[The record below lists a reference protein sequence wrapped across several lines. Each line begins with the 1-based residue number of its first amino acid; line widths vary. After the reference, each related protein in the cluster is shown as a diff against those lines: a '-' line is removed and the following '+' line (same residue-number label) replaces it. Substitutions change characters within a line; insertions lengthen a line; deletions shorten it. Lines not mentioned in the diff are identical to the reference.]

1 LLPARS
7 VNSDNEYQ
15 YFDMSNTVTG
25 AIKHAVMG
33 HKNDKIDQLKANMVE
48 PSENTRITS
57 DFGVKQNNTD
67 QWLRVA
73 TEDQTGPSL
82 LEDTFG
88 REKVCG
94 ATLDIA
100 LAS

>member
-1 LLPARS
+1 MT
-7 VNSDNEYQ
+7 EQ
-15 YFDMSNTVTG
+15 VTG

-33 HKNDKIDQLKANMVE
+33 HKNDKIDQLKAHMVE
-48 PSENTRITS
+48 PTENSRITS
-57 DFGVKQNNTD
+57 DYGVKQNNTD

-88 REKVCG
+88 REKVC
-94 ATLDIA
+94 TYPPEFRWRIA
-100 LAS
+100 RDHETRPWI